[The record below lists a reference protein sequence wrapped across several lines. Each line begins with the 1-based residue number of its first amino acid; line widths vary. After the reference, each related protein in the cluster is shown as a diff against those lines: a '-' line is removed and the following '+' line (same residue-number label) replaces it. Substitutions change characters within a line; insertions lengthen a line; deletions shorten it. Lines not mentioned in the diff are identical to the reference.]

1 MLIFGY
7 RHSQSAL
14 KRVQMKT
21 ISHLICKITYTFLYM
36 QVLAYFSFN
45 YSISCAK
52 LLFWYTSD
60 CLSLAYGL
68 LIRSSAQATGFRF
81 ATALSA
87 HGAPALRFTLAVWR
101 EGERGKKGAGNEQ
114 IGIWK

>member
-1 MLIFGY
+1 
-7 RHSQSAL
+7 
-14 KRVQMKT
+14 MKT
-21 ISHLICKITYTFLYM
+21 ISHLIRKITYTFLYM
-36 QVLAYFSFN
+36 QVLVHFSFDD
-45 YSISCAK
+45 SAFCAK

-81 ATALSA
+81 ATALNA

-101 EGERGKKGAGNEQ
+101 EGERGKKGTGNGQ
-114 IGIWK
+114 IGIGK